1 MRRAIAGAAA
11 AAVVA
16 MSAAPAAARGGYH
29 HYHHDDIDAGDVFT
43 GVAVVGGIAALFSAI
58 SQGNVARQDA
68 AVDVCSHEAESRLG
82 GPVAEVGHVSKSKGY
97 YTVEG
102 IVAVEQSGVR
112 APFSCTV
119 RNGTLYGFRGAETP
133 PPSPQPQA

>member
-1 MRRAIAGAAA
+1 MKRAIAGAAA
-11 AAVVA
+11 AALLA
-16 MSAAPAAARGGYH
+16 ASAAPAQAGGWH
-29 HYHHDDIDAGDVFT
+29 HHHDDVDAGDVFT

-68 AVDVCSHEAESRLG
+68 AVDVCSHEAEGRLR
-82 GPVAEVGHVSKSKGY
+82 GPVAEIGHVSKSKGY

-102 IVAVEQSGVR
+102 VVAVEQSGAR

-119 RNGTLYGFRGAETP
+119 RNGTLYGFRGDAAP
-133 PPSPQPQA
+133 PPPQPEA

>member
-1 MRRAIAGAAA
+1 MKRAIAGAAA
-11 AAVVA
+11 AALLAV
-16 MSAAPAAARGGYH
+16 SAAPAEARGWH
-29 HYHHDDIDAGDVFT
+29 HHHDDVDAGDVVA
-43 GVAVVGGIAALFSAI
+43 GVAVVGGFAALFSAI

-68 AVDVCSHEAESRLG
+68 AVDACSREAESRLG
-82 GPVAEVGHVSKSKGY
+82 GPVAEIGHVSKSKGY

-119 RNGTLYGFRGAETP
+119 RNGTLYGFRGAEAAP
-133 PPSPQPQA
+133 PPPQPEA

>member
-1 MRRAIAGAAA
+1 MKRAIAGVAALA
-11 AAVVA
+11 LLGA
-16 MSAAPAAARGGYH
+16 SAPAAARGWH
-29 HYHHDDIDAGDVFT
+29 HHHDDVDAGDVVA
-43 GVAVVGGIAALFSAI
+43 GVAVVGGFAALFSAI

-68 AVDVCSHEAESRLG
+68 AVDACSREAESRLR

-102 IVAVEQSGVR
+102 VVAVEQSGAR

-119 RNGTLYGFRGAETP
+119 RNGTLYSFRGGETP
-133 PPSPQPQA
+133 PPPPPGQPEA